1 MKLTELKVEEF
12 INELGS
18 NAPAP
23 GGGSAAALAGSM
35 GAALGAMVA
44 SLTVGRE
51 KYKDNEE
58 LMQSVLKEATEYKEE
73 LLEYINKDT
82 EAFNQVSAVFK
93 MPKDTEEEKLARKE
107 AMAKALKN
115 ATIVP
120 YEVMV
125 ICKKA
130 LLVIEKSVG
139 KSNVNAS
146 SDLAVGAL
154 SLKTGAQSAW
164 LNVLINLSSIKDEV
178 FVNEY
183 KEKGSQILKEIVS
196 IADKIYEEIEK
207 SF

>member
-1 MKLTELKVEEF
+1 MKLTELTVEGF

-18 NAPAP
+18 DAPAP

-35 GAALGAMVA
+35 GIALGAMVA

-51 KYKDNEE
+51 KYKDNEN
-58 LMQSVLKEATEYKEE
+58 LMQEVLKEANEYKSE
-73 LLEYINKDT
+73 LLDYINKDT

-93 MPKDTEEEKLARKE
+93 MPKDSDEEKQARKD

-120 YEVMV
+120 YEVME
-125 ICKKA
+125 ICYKA
-130 LLVIEKSVG
+130 LLLIEKSVG
-139 KSNVNAS
+139 KSNANAS

-154 SLKTGAQSAW
+154 SIKTGAQSAW
-164 LNVLINLSSIKDEV
+164 LNVLINLSSIKDEE
-178 FVNEY
+178 FVKEY
-183 KEKGSQILKEIVS
+183 KEKGGKILKDIVV
-196 IADKIYEEIEK
+196 IADKVYNEIEQ